1 MNPGTDMSTNDK
13 TSPNRPAGGK
23 HIVNPIMNFYPA
35 MPPESDKKCHRR
47 LDVIA
52 KIL

>member
-23 HIVNPIMNFYPA
+23 HIVSPIMNFYPA
-35 MPPESDKKCHRR
+35 MCLALKKV
-47 LDVIA
+47 DS
-52 KIL
+52 